1 MQAAPWLLATPW
13 KSTPR
18 RVMATVS
25 DTAAT
30 AAMAIADMVTT
41 ASLSASALKRDHMAS
56 TNLSL
61 LAAEITATDVDMA
74 AMAATVLDS
83 AAAMATVSDI
93 AAAMAATEKD
103 GMAAMAVATVDV
115 AMDVAMAAMDV
126 AMAAMAVSDIAAA
139 MEAKDGMAAMVAA
152 MATVSATA
160 EVATAEV
167 AMATAMATVSA
178 MAKVAMAATVL
189 DVVLEDLDTV
199 LEESVDTVSAVATAA
214 KAGEH
219 ISSDE
224 LFELQVCYSSPNV
237 HCFV

>member
-1 MQAAPWLLATPW
+1 MG
-13 KSTPR
+13 
-18 RVMATVS
+18 
-25 DTAAT
+25 
-30 AAMAIADMVTT
+30 
-41 ASLSASALKRDHMAS
+41 
-56 TNLSL
+56 
-61 LAAEITATDVDMA
+61 
-74 AMAATVLDS
+74 VLDS

-93 AAAMAATEKD
+93 AAAMAA
-103 GMAAMAVATVDV
+103 
-115 AMDVAMAAMDV
+115 
-126 AMAAMAVSDIAAA
+126 
-139 MEAKDGMAAMVAA
+139 
-152 MATVSATA
+152 VSATA

-178 MAKVAMAATVL
+178 MAKVAMAATVLDSAAAMDVAMAAMAATVL

>member
-1 MQAAPWLLATPW
+1 
-13 KSTPR
+13 
-18 RVMATVS
+18 
-25 DTAAT
+25 
-30 AAMAIADMVTT
+30 
-41 ASLSASALKRDHMAS
+41 
-56 TNLSL
+56 
-61 LAAEITATDVDMA
+61 
-74 AMAATVLDS
+74 MAATVLDS

-93 AAAMAATEKD
+93 AA
-103 GMAAMAVATVDV
+103 
-115 AMDVAMAAMDV
+115 

-160 EVATAEV
+160 EVATAEG

-178 MAKVAMAATVL
+178 MAKAAMAATVL